1 MSEQIPTI
9 EELQERIETLLKKS
23 QQISDLKE
31 SIIKIQ
37 EDLIG
42 TLQERTEILEK
53 RARNAFYAGLWLGLV
68 VGTIVCIIANLI
80 ITAIR

>member
-1 MSEQIPTI
+1 MSDKEPTI

-42 TLQERTEILEK
+42 TLHDRTEILEK

-68 VGTIVCIIANLI
+68 IGTIVCIIANI
-80 ITAIR
+80 IIAAIK

>member
-9 EELQERIETLLKKS
+9 EELQERIETLMKKS
-23 QQISDLKE
+23 KQISDLKE

-42 TLQERTEILEK
+42 ALQERTEILEK
-53 RARNAFYAGLWLGLV
+53 RVRHSFHAGLWLGMV
-68 VGTIVCIIANLI
+68 VATIICIIANLI
-80 ITAIR
+80 ISTIR

>member
-9 EELQERIETLLKKS
+9 EELQERIETLMKKS
-23 QQISDLKE
+23 KQISDLKE

-42 TLQERTEILEK
+42 ALQERTEILEK
-53 RARNAFYAGLWLGLV
+53 RVRHSFYAGLWLGMV
-68 VGTIVCIIANLI
+68 VATIICIIANLI